1 LPGTWSRR
9 RLLVGGAIIGTAAST
24 GGGLWLSH
32 ANANAALLDY
42 FQRAL
47 PGVSIDENSALKC
60 INDFMEWWAN
70 PPMLIRP
77 SRYALM
83 AKKVKMQVLA
93 AAWQVIGV
101 DRMAKLDG
109 KCELVARQALTFF
122 LVNSNF
128 FHTENPRQEPIV
140 YVASAPGSACANPF
154 ADLDP
159 P

>member
-1 LPGTWSRR
+1 MSEAWSRR
-9 RLLVGGAIIGTAAST
+9 RVLVGASIIGAAAST

-32 ANANAALLDY
+32 ANAQAALLDY

-47 PGVSIDENSALKC
+47 PGVSIDKNSAIKC
-60 INDFMEWWAN
+60 IDDFMERWTN

-77 SRYALM
+77 GRYALM
-83 AKKVKMQVLA
+83 AKKMKMQMLA

-101 DRMAKLDG
+101 D
-109 KCELVARQALTFF
+109 ELARFDEKFEFVARQALTFF
-122 LVNSNF
+122 LMNSNF
-128 FHTENPRQEPIV
+128 FHTEDPRRESIV
-140 YVASAPGSACANPF
+140 YIPNTPGSACANPF